1 MKAWNQ
7 HNQSSKDLYKYK
19 PDDTVFD
26 RVIATLSVIAFI
38 LIVALS

>member
-7 HNQSSKDLYKYK
+7 HNQSSKDLYKHK
-19 PDDTVFD
+19 PEDSILD

>member
-7 HNQSSKDLYKYK
+7 HNQSYKDLYKYK
-19 PDDTVFD
+19 PDDSILD
-26 RVIATLSVIAFI
+26 RVIATVSVIAFI

>member
-7 HNQSSKDLYKYK
+7 HNQSSKDLYK
-19 PDDTVFD
+19 PEDTVFD
-26 RVIATLSVIAFI
+26 RVIATVSVIAFV